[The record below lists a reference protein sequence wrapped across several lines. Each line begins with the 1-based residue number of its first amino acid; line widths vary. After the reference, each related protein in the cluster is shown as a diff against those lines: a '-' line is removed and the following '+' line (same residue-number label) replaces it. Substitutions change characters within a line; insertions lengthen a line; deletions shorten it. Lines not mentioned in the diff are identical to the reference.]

1 MHDVNTIS
9 GGKSFMCVFRGEC
22 KFMAAILRRRIVLT
36 QKKYAEEG
44 GHSFSGARGRNLS
57 YGSFPMLKDGND

>member
-9 GGKSFMCVFRGEC
+9 GGKEFACVSRGEC

-44 GHSFSGARGRNLS
+44 GHSLEGAQGRNLS
-57 YGSFPMLKDGND
+57 YEFFPMLKDGND